1 MAVADRAEY
10 VPTGI
15 MGIGFDTDESIVA
28 EGSQPYHNFI
38 DAMVDQGIIQTR
50 AYSVWLNDLGT

>member
-1 MAVADRAEY
+1 MAVADETQN

-15 MGIGFDTDESIVA
+15 MGIGFDTDESIVG
-28 EGSQPYHNFI
+28 EGGQPYQNFI